1 MLDFEITYYKEHI
14 FCVGGT
20 WGVGAEGC
28 FWKTLLEIESV
39 PSRIIIMWY
48 HSLI

>member
-20 WGVGAEGC
+20 WGVGAAG
-28 FWKTLLEIESV
+28 FSGKHYWKLRVFLQE
-39 PSRIIIMWY
+39 
-48 HSLI
+48 L